1 MRILITGG
9 AGTLGASLIEHWH
22 PQGHDFLIIDNFA
35 TGKRGNVPAVDR
47 VELVEGSISD
57 PSLVDS
63 AFKKFKP
70 DLCIHAAAAY
80 KDPDD
85 WYEDAETNVLGTIN
99 VMKAAEQCSVQRL
112 IHFQTALT
120 YGRPAETPIRE
131 ELRSAPFTSYGIS
144 KTAAEAYALMA
155 SIPVLSLRL
164 ANVTGPRLSIGPI
177 PTFYQR
183 LKAGKPCFCSDSSR
197 DFLDLRDFLSFM
209 DLAIQ
214 PSAPTG
220 VYNVS
225 TGEQISIHRI
235 FKTVCEYLELNPDQ
249 DVPIVPVGADDVP
262 VVVLDPSKATKD
274 FGWHA
279 SISFTEMMTAILS
292 WYDKHGVIDV
302 YSHLKSEPIPSSNP

>member
-9 AGTLGASLIEHWH
+9 AGTLGAALIEHWH
-22 PQGHDFLIIDNFA
+22 PQGHDLLIIDNFS

-57 PSLVDS
+57 AALVDA
-63 AFKKFKP
+63 AFEKFKP

-85 WYEDAETNVLGTIN
+85 WYEDAQTNVLGTIN
-99 VMKAAEQCSVQRL
+99 VAKAAEQFSIQRL

-120 YGRPAETPIRE
+120 YGRPVETPIRE
-131 ELRSAPFTSYGIS
+131 DLRSAPFTSYGIS

-155 SIPVLSLRL
+155 AIPVLSLRL

-183 LKAGKPCFCSDSSR
+183 LKAGKSCFCSDSSR

-214 PSAPTG
+214 PSAPIG
-220 VYNVS
+220 VYNIS

-235 FKTVCEYLELNPDQ
+235 FKTVCEYLGLNPDQ
-249 DVPIVPVGADDVP
+249 DVPILPVGADDVP
-262 VVVLDPSKATKD
+262 VVVLDPTKAAKD
-274 FGWHA
+274 FGWQA
-279 SISFTEMMTAILS
+279 SIGFQEMMTSILT
-292 WYDKHGVIDV
+292 WYDKYGVTDV
-302 YSHLKSEPIPSSNP
+302 YSHLRVEHTDSLN

>member
-9 AGTLGASLIEHWH
+9 AGTLGAALVEHWH
-22 PQGHDFLIIDNFA
+22 PKGHDLLIIDNFA
-35 TGKRGNVPAVDR
+35 TGKRGNVPLIDR

-57 PSLVDS
+57 PTVVNA
-63 AFKKFKP
+63 AFKEFTP

-85 WYEDAETNVLGTIN
+85 WKEDAQTNVLGTIN
-99 VMKAAEQCSVQRL
+99 VVKAAEKCSVHRL

-120 YGRPAETPIRE
+120 YGRPAHTPIRE

-144 KTAAEAYALMA
+144 KTAAEAYTLMA
-155 SIPVLSLRL
+155 SLPVLSLRL
-164 ANVTGPRLSIGPI
+164 ANITGPRLSIGPI

-183 LKAGKPCFCSDSSR
+183 LKDGKPCFCSDSSR
-197 DFLDLRDFLSFM
+197 DFLDLRDFLAFM

-235 FKTVCEYLELNPDQ
+235 FKTVCTYLGLDPDQ
-249 DVPIVPVGADDVP
+249 DVSIVPVGADDVP
-262 VVVLDPSKATKD
+262 TVVLDPAKARQD
-274 FGWHA
+274 FDWQA
-279 SISFTEMMTAILS
+279 AISFEEMMTAMLA
-292 WYDKHGVIDV
+292 WYDKHGVTDV
-302 YSHLKSEPIPSSNP
+302 YSHLKAENATTSNQ

>member
-9 AGTLGASLIEHWH
+9 AGTLGAALIEHWH
-22 PQGHDFLIIDNFA
+22 PQGHDLLIIDNFA

-57 PSLVDS
+57 PALVES
-63 AFKKFKP
+63 AFQQFKP
-70 DLCIHAAAAY
+70 DLCVHAAAAY
-80 KDPDD
+80 KDPDN
-85 WYEDAETNVLGTIN
+85 WYEDVQTNVLGTIN
-99 VMKAAEQCSVQRL
+99 VAKAAERCPVKRL

-155 SIPVLSLRL
+155 SLPVLSLRL

-197 DFLDLRDFLSFM
+197 DFLDLRDFLAFM

-214 PSAPTG
+214 SSAPTG

-235 FKTVCEYLELNPDQ
+235 FKTVCEYLGLDPDQ

-262 VVVLDPSKATKD
+262 TVVLDPAKAAKD

-279 SISFTEMMTAILS
+279 AISFKEMMTAMLA
-292 WYDKHGVIDV
+292 WYDKHGVTDV
-302 YSHLKSEPIPSSNP
+302 YSHLKTEPTKSLKQ